1 MKSVSEELS
10 NYLNREKNMICNDLI
25 ELHLADGTVL
35 YYTNADKTVE
45 YNGNIYKHNELLLQR
60 QQVKINDCLVVDT
73 MTVTVF
79 AKNDAKIGNKGIML
93 AAHDGTLD
101 RATLQLKRC
110 FFDSDFNILDVLGVF
125 GGNVEVKKNA
135 PDCG

>member
-45 YNGNIYKHNELLLQR
+45 YNGNIYKHNELLL
-60 QQVKINDCLVVDT
+60 
-73 MTVTVF
+73 
-79 AKNDAKIGNKGIML
+79 
-93 AAHDGTLD
+93 
-101 RATLQLKRC
+101 
-110 FFDSDFNILDVLGVF
+110 
-125 GGNVEVKKNA
+125 
-135 PDCG
+135 